1 MTTIYRK
8 TAKGVAEIETRSHR
22 LPPRLRGALIV
33 VDGQRSVDDLS
44 KLIPGNAAGAL
55 EQLLADGFIELFAV
69 LDDRPP
75 PPAAP
80 PPAAPVRR
88 AAPAGSPIDAVKRD
102 AVRYLNDRLGPAAE
116 GISIKIE
123 RASSPTELQPLLVHA
138 AQMLRNHG
146 GAAAAGP
153 FVARFIDSAP

>member
-8 TAKGVAEIETRSHR
+8 TAKGVAEIETRTHR
-22 LPPRLRGALIV
+22 LPLRLRGALIV

-44 KLIPGNAAGAL
+44 KLIPGDAAGAL

-69 LDDRPP
+69 LDDRP
-75 PPAAP
+75 P

-123 RASSPTELQPLLVHA
+123 RASSPTELQPLLAHA